1 MMDAVLSGPYW
12 LWIVLGVAL
21 VGLEMFIASFT
32 VLWFG
37 LGALVVGLILLAA
50 PTLVLPWQLLLWLVF
65 SIGFAVFW
73 FRYFKPRMVD
83 KTKAG
88 IPREAVIGI
97 TGQVIRPP
105 REHRRGLVRFTTPV
119 LGDDEWEFICEDVVA
134 PGDRVAIREVSGN
147 TLIVHRRG

>member
-1 MMDAVLSGPYW
+1 MMDTVLNGPYW
-12 LWIVLGVAL
+12 LWIVLGVLL

-37 LGALVVGLILLAA
+37 LGALLVGLILLAA
-50 PTLVLPWQLLLWLVF
+50 PTLDLHWQLLIWLVA

-73 FRYFKPRMVD
+73 FRFFKPRMVD

-88 IPREAVIGI
+88 VSREAVVGI

-105 REHRRGLVRFTTPV
+105 KNTQRGLVRFTTPV
-119 LGDDEWEFICEDVVA
+119 LGDDEWEFICEDVVQ

-147 TLIVHRRG
+147 TLIVNRRG